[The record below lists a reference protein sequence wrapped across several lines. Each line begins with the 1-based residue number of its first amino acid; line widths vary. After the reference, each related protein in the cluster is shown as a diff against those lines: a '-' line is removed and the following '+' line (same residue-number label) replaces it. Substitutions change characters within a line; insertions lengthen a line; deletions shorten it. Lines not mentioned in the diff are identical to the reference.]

1 MKKIKQLPIILLLC
15 LMTLQAAAQTGNPE
29 ENRVFAPFISRL
41 NAETKGSGILLT
53 WKDASNL
60 RSPFY
65 NIYESEQPFDPERFI
80 YTRKIAS
87 LGSRIESFLYEPG
100 DSKPR
105 YFLILAEEEGV
116 LFDVFIPYRNM
127 TMEKVSA
134 ERVVIQEEKAARI
147 SSLKVLPESQALL
160 IRADS
165 SNPGRSLILFRSTNP
180 LENRED
186 LADATQVRV
195 FVNETIELRDQVV
208 PGISFYYALV
218 DQSLYESGSRILL
231 YDGSVTA
238 RPVMIPLEEWSS
250 ETAHSFQFASRHN
263 PLPLLNI
270 ELDIERG
277 KRLPEMGIPDVPV
290 ELSRETKQALAELNL
305 GKSVHPSVWRQPRLL
320 SIERTGSAPPETSWV
335 IELIETGDWESL
347 LRRSEEQIKTSF
359 DPEVQSRLHFYK
371 GQAHYFLGNLEF
383 AFMDFLIARSVYYGE
398 SNAWM
403 LSIFEQRRILSKTLD
418 LE

>member
-1 MKKIKQLPIILLLC
+1 
-15 LMTLQAAAQTGNPE
+15 
-29 ENRVFAPFISRL
+29 
-41 NAETKGSGILLT
+41 
-53 WKDASNL
+53 
-60 RSPFY
+60 
-65 NIYESEQPFDPERFI
+65 
-80 YTRKIAS
+80 
-87 LGSRIESFLYEPG
+87 LY
-100 DSKPR
+100 
-105 YFLILAEEEGV
+105 
-116 LFDVFIPYRNM
+116 
-127 TMEKVSA
+127 
-134 ERVVIQEEKAARI
+134 
-147 SSLKVLPESQALL
+147 
-160 IRADS
+160 
-165 SNPGRSLILFRSTNP
+165 
-180 LENRED
+180 RE
-186 LADATQVRV
+186 
-195 FVNETIELRDQVV
+195 FH
-208 PGISFYYALV
+208 
-218 DQSLYESGSRILL
+218 YESGSRILL